1 MSLYRRG
8 NVWWYKFRFYGQL
21 IRDSAKTNSKT
32 LARDAERARRRELE
46 TAVNRIPR
54 RERMP
59 LFKVGAREWLQ
70 TKGALAEKSLVRY
83 KGCVQN
89 LTDHFGGR
97 LVCDIGP
104 QDIANYQRKRLTADK
119 SHRTVNYEVGALR
132 GIMKHFGLWG
142 PISDRVNSLPERHD
156 VGRAISFEDEEK
168 LIVAAQQSRSAALL
182 PLLALSLDSGLRAS
196 EVRALHRR
204 DLNLVWQ
211 AGVITSAEIVV
222 PKSKTDAG
230 TGRVIPLTRRAC
242 AVLTMWLSRFPSA
255 DPESYVF
262 PWHRVGLS
270 GNGRTPAISGVDLS
284 RPMGS
289 WKTAWKTACKKAGVK
304 YRWHDSR
311 HTFVSRLAENPT
323 VSEETIRALAA
334 HVSQRMLQRYSH
346 IRLQAKR
353 AAIESLG
360 RATALQPIQPEAKA
374 S

>member
-119 SHRTVNYEVGALR
+119 SHRTVNYEVGTLR

-242 AVLTMWLSRFPSA
+242 APSRF
-255 DPESYVF
+255 E
-262 PWHRVGLS
+262 LS
-270 GNGRTPAISGVDLS
+270 LAGRG
-284 RPMGS
+284 
-289 WKTAWKTACKKAGVK
+289 
-304 YRWHDSR
+304 H
-311 HTFVSRLAENPT
+311 H
-323 VSEETIRALAA
+323 
-334 HVSQRMLQRYSH
+334 QR
-346 IRLQAKR
+346 
-353 AAIESLG
+353 
-360 RATALQPIQPEAKA
+360 
-374 S
+374 